1 MLYWICFFF
10 HWWSLYIYIIYILYI
25 LYIYIIY
32 YIYNI
37 IYIYYILYILCI
49 HVYYIL
55 SWSPW
60 HDVISALFGSHSHI
74 KSSFFQIAEK
84 IEKIATA
91 KGLLNNI
98 LHCFWKSILERF
110 NKYQFK
116 FYRSD
121 ITLNSSCE
129 FYSSLK

>member
-1 MLYWICFFF
+1 M
-10 HWWSLYIYIIYILYI
+10 
-25 LYIYIIY
+25 
-32 YIYNI
+32 
-37 IYIYYILYILCI
+37 
-49 HVYYIL
+49 

-74 KSSFFQIAEK
+74 KSSFFQVAEK